1 MSDSINISTKD
12 ERELASLIRASK
24 AILEYKIFKD
34 SVSIISK
41 ECLSLL
47 GARAVYVSLLNK
59 DGSEKTVYFNTFE
72 GDQDRIEFEIGSAII
87 GLRAAAYNKSHAVY
101 DNSSSASNQL
111 RVLPIEKAIIKNV
124 LFAPIIVEGKTVGLL
139 SLEDKE
145 KGFNERDAALALAF
159 GQLAAIALVN
169 SRNLEELKAG
179 EERNQRLTEELN
191 ANMKEQMLQY
201 TQKQLWEE
209 IGRVSSELAH
219 DMRGPL
225 QTITNSVF
233 LIERKPNDLN
243 VYLLKINGAL
253 NHASTLLD
261 SFREYYRGHELTIIS
276 GNVNKVLEK
285 CLEDIQIPEAV
296 HVVKKIDPSIPDTI
310 FDVAKLRRVF
320 WNLAKNSVEA
330 MPNGGTLTLESLDA
344 GDKIIVKI
352 SDTGTGIPENIRP
365 KVFIAFGAKKRGGL
379 GLGSAASKRVI
390 DAHGGKISFE
400 TETGKG
406 TIFTVVLPKKVI

>member
-1 MSDSINISTKD
+1 MSSSINNSDKD
-12 ERELASLIRASK
+12 EPEFISLSRASK
-24 AILEYKIFKD
+24 AIMDFKDFKD
-34 SVSIISK
+34 SSDVISK
-41 ECLSLL
+41 ECLSII
-47 GARAVYVSLLNK
+47 GARFIHVALLNK
-59 DGSEKTVYFNTFE
+59 DGSEKFVVFNTSE
-72 GDQDRIEFEIGSAII
+72 GDQNCRELITSLPMT
-87 GLRAAAYNKSHAVY
+87 GLREIAYNKGQVVY
-101 DNSSSASNQL
+101 DNSVSVGVQL
-111 RVLPIEKAIIKNV
+111 RTLSVEKALLKNV
-124 LFAPIIVEGKTVGLL
+124 LLAPIIVEGKTVGLL
-139 SLEDKE
+139 CLEGKE
-145 KGFNERDAALALAF
+145 GGFNERDAVLVLAF
-159 GQLAAIALVN
+159 GQLVAIALVT

-179 EERNQRLTEELN
+179 EERNQRITEELN
-191 ANMKEQMLQY
+191 TKMKEQSLQY

-243 VYLLKINGAL
+243 IYLQKINGSL

-261 SFREYYRGHELTIIS
+261 SFREYYRGHELTIIK
-276 GNVNKVLEK
+276 GNINNVLGN
-285 CLEDIQIPEAV
+285 CLEGIQIPETV
-296 HVVKKIDPSIPDTI
+296 QVVKKVDSSVPDTL
-310 FDVAKLRRVF
+310 FDVVKLRRVL
-320 WNLAKNSVEA
+320 WNLAKNGVEA

-406 TIFTVVLPKKVI
+406 TVFTVVLPKKVF